1 VEKQIILVATLDTK
15 GEPAQY
21 LKECIEAINHPVLL
35 LDINTGGEP
44 TAVPDISAETVAAAG
59 GGDIHE
65 IRASRDTRKVTPIMI
80 RGAIAIVLEM
90 LGDGRFGGIV
100 SFGGASGAIVATS
113 IMKAL
118 PFGIPKFMV
127 SSAASMPAYAA
138 RFIDTK
144 DITMMHSVIDIDGLN
159 DLSKSVLERAA
170 GGICGMVEA
179 SKGPVKPQSDKSLI
193 AITEFRF
200 NGESS
205 RYVQEMLHQKGYEVI
220 PFHAQGVGDRAMD
233 ELIDQGVF
241 DGVIDLVPAGIS
253 EYLLGG
259 NRSAG
264 EHRLEA
270 AGRRGIPTVVTP
282 AGFDLLSCGPV
293 ERNEQ
298 GDPLWTSRKLADR
311 KMYIPDRYRVQA
323 RTSAEE
329 LREIGSVLAQKL
341 NQAKGPVTVLIPT
354 RGWTVLSKKTGPLY
368 EPETDAILAPLLRE
382 KLKPEIVTEEINTP
396 IDSPEFAKAAV
407 AALEKMMGGSE

>member
-1 VEKQIILVATLDTK
+1 MAKKKIVVVATLDTK

-21 LKECIEAINHPVLL
+21 LKECIEARDHEVLL

-44 TAVPDISAETVAAAG
+44 AVTADISAAMVAEAG

-65 IRASRDTRKVTPIMI
+65 IRASRNTGEITPIMI
-80 RGAIAIVLEM
+80 RGATIKVLELLNSGKM
-90 LGDGRFGGIV
+90 GGIV
-100 SFGGASGAIVATS
+100 SFGGASGAIIATS

-159 DLSKSVLERAA
+159 DLSKNVLERAA

-179 SKGPVKPQSDKSLI
+179 NTSPVKPQSDKPLI
-193 AITEFRF
+193 AISEFRF
-200 NGESS
+200 NGDSS
-205 RYVQEMLHQKGYEVI
+205 RYIQEMLRQKGYEVI
-220 PFHAQGVGDRAMD
+220 PFHAQGIGDRAMD

-241 DGVIDLVPAGIS
+241 DGVIDLVPAGVS

-259 NRSAG
+259 NRAADAG
-264 EHRLEA
+264 RLEA
-270 AGRRGIPTVVTP
+270 AGRRGIPQVVTP
-282 AGFDLLSCGPV
+282 SGFDLLSCGPI
-293 ERNEQ
+293 ERKDLD
-298 GDPLWTSRKLADR
+298 DPLWTSRKLAER
-311 KMYIPDRYRVQA
+311 KMFIPDRFRVQV

-329 LREIGSVLAQKL
+329 LREIGTVVAQKL
-341 NQAKGPVTVLIPT
+341 NQANGPVTMLIPIQ
-354 RGWTVLSKKTGPLY
+354 GWTVLSTKGGALY

-382 KLKPEIVTEEINTP
+382 QLRSEIVIEEIDTP
-396 IDSPEFAKAAV
+396 IDAREFAEAV
-407 AALEKMMGGSE
+407 VTALEKMMNG